1 MISRRRFVV
10 LASLGTVGG
19 AGTLNACAS
28 GGSGGTSID
37 MSALTVVQ
45 RFPQMLVPGEVR
57 APISL
62 ANRDGVLTVDQAAA
76 IPDLLTGSLVDAE
89 TGDIVASGLSATK
102 HSAGLATPYWPFRFT
117 VDTPGIYSLL
127 IDGVSQTGAAVQVSA
142 REQVLVPLAGDPLP
156 PFDTP
161 TFDDARGVDPICTQR
176 PDPCPLHDMTL
187 TEALALGK
195 PVVYL
200 VGTPAYCATGTCA
213 PALEGVLKVRERVGE
228 AITFLH
234 AEIYTDDS
242 LATVAPAVTALN
254 MTYEPALFITDAKGI
269 LVDRLDAVFD
279 EVEVRESLEANS
291 LVS

>member
-19 AGTLNACAS
+19 AGMLNACAS
-28 GGSGGTSID
+28 GGSGGASTD

-89 TGDIVASGLSATK
+89 TGDTVASGLSATK
-102 HSAGLATPYWPFRFT
+102 HSAGLAAPYWPFRFT

-142 REQVLVPLAGDPLP
+142 REQVLVPLVGDPLP

-161 TFDDARGVDPICTQR
+161 TFDDARGIDPICTQR

-187 TEALALGK
+187 TEALALDK

-213 PALEGVLKVRERVGE
+213 PALEGVLKVREQVGD

-234 AEIYTDDS
+234 SEIYTDDS

-254 MTYEPALFITDAKGI
+254 MTYEPALFITDASGI

>member
-1 MISRRRFVV
+1 MVSRRRFIA
-10 LASLGTVGG
+10 LASLGAAASTGTV
-19 AGTLNACAS
+19 TACTS
-28 GGSGGTSID
+28 GGNVD

-62 ANRDGVLTVDQAAA
+62 ANRDGVLTVDQAAD
-76 IPDLLTGSLVDAE
+76 IPDLLTASLVNAE
-89 TGDIVASGLSATK
+89 TGATVASGLSATK
-102 HSAGLATPYWPFRFT
+102 HSAGLAAPYWPFRFN
-117 VDTPGIYSLL
+117 VDQPGIYSLL
-127 IDGVSQTGAAVQVSA
+127 VDGVSETGAAVQVSA
-142 REQVLVPLAGDPLP
+142 RNQVLVPLVGDVLP

-176 PDPCPLHDMTL
+176 PDPCPLHDVTL

-213 PALEGVLKVRERVGE
+213 PALEGVLKVREEVGD
-228 AITFLH
+228 AITFVH
-234 AEIYTDDS
+234 SEIYTDDS

-254 MTYEPALFITDAKGI
+254 MTYEPALFITNAQGV

>member
-1 MISRRRFVV
+1 VISRRQFIA
-10 LASLGTVGG
+10 LTSLGTVGG
-19 AGTLNACAS
+19 AGVLVACT
-28 GGSGGTSID
+28 GGGAGID
-37 MSALTVVQ
+37 MSELTVVQ

-62 ANRDGVLTVDQAAA
+62 ANRDGVLTVEQAAA
-76 IPDLLTGSLVDAE
+76 IPDLLTGSLVNAE
-89 TGDIVASGLSATK
+89 TGAIVASGLSASK
-102 HSAGLATPYWPFRFT
+102 HSAGLAAPYWPFRFT
-117 VDTPGIYSLL
+117 VDQPGIYSLL
-127 IDGVSQTGAAVQVSA
+127 IDDVSDTGAAVQVSP
-142 REQVLVPLAGDPLP
+142 REQVLVPLVGDVLP

-161 TFDDARGVDPICTQR
+161 TFDDARGIDPICTQR
-176 PDPCPLHDMTL
+176 PDPCPLHDVTL

-213 PALEGVLKVRERVGE
+213 PALEGVLKVRDQVGD
-228 AITFLH
+228 AITFVH
-234 AEIYTDDS
+234 SEIYTDDS

-254 MTYEPALFITDAKGI
+254 MTYEPALFITNAQGV

-291 LVS
+291 LVN